1 MDQAV
6 YSFSAIYLS
15 LPYIFPSRLAAGITS
30 ANLSSSSLVAS
41 SLTLFP
47 ENLTSF
53 LPAKPICSVAL
64 DPVSFLASCT
74 QERASTREIFSPRVL
89 TCSVSSFALS
99 LYPRDVPDLRYLYIP
114 LPAQLRLAP
123 KRGMRTTSRSDS
135 IGGARVKNSRR
146 AVPLI
151 RPHIFRLSSAF

>member
-47 ENLTSF
+47 ENLTSS

-99 LYPRDVPDLRYLYIP
+99 LYPRDVPDLRYLYP
-114 LPAQLRLAP
+114 VTSPASS
-123 KRGMRTTSRSDS
+123 RTEEENGGPPRDPIRS
-135 IGGARVKNSRR
+135 VE
-146 AVPLI
+146 PE
-151 RPHIFRLSSAF
+151 